1 MSATAAGASAQ
12 KKGRE
17 MADRLGLGII
27 PGVGWRAAEIKTIA
41 REAEDAGFE
50 AIVTT
55 EVNNDSL
62 ATAQLMGES
71 TSRIRV
77 GTWVSSIHMRHS
89 YACAKAASLIA
100 DATGGQML
108 LGLGVS
114 HQPVNVA
121 LGVDMSSPAA
131 ALRRYATE
139 VRSWLCGE
147 GPATHLPQAP
157 APVPVPIYLAAMTLP
172 TVELAGELADG
183 VMPFMWSPARI
194 TQSKVLITRGRAKA
208 PDRGPL
214 DIALGIPT
222 FVGTDVEARRDAA
235 RANLALFTTFP
246 FYQRM
251 FRASGFSDEATKAEQ
266 GAGGASYSDRMLDAI
281 CLIGPISRCRNQLAE
296 FRAAGVDFPI
306 LSPPV
311 GVEGASELIKAFR
324 Q

>member
-1 MSATAAGASAQ
+1 
-12 KKGRE
+12 
-17 MADRLGLGII
+17 MAERLGLGII
-27 PGVGWRAAEIKTIA
+27 PGVGWRAVDIRAIA
-41 REAEDAGFE
+41 HEAEDAGFE

-62 ATAQLMGES
+62 ATAQLMGEC
-71 TSRIRV
+71 TGRIKV

-100 DATGGQML
+100 DATGGRMI

-114 HQPVNVA
+114 HQPVNAA
-121 LGVDMSSPAA
+121 LGVEMLSPTA

-139 VRSWLCGE
+139 VASWLRGE
-147 GPATHLPQAP
+147 GPATHLPQA
-157 APVPVPIYLAAMTLP
+157 AAQVNVPIYLAAMTSP
-172 TVELAGELADG
+172 TVELAGEVADG
-183 VMPFMWSPARI
+183 VMPFMWSPARV
-194 TQSKVLITRGRAKA
+194 TRSKVWIARGRAKA

-214 DIALGIPT
+214 EIALGIPT
-222 FVGTDVEARRDAA
+222 FVGDDVEAMRNAA

-251 FRASGFSDEATKAEQ
+251 FRASGFAEEATKAEQ

-281 CLIGPISRCRNQLAE
+281 CLIGPIARCREQLAA
-296 FRAAGVDFPI
+296 FHAAGVDLPI

-311 GVEGASELIKAFR
+311 GVEGAREVVKAFR